1 MIRGEGLDLA
11 ACAVDP
17 DPRAHLDGW
26 AFDAALKLLVTVMRK
41 SDRPVGKKHRGQ
53 CDIEHE
59 RRVVAPAK
67 TAAYI
72 GELRVDAGGLERRA
86 GLDEQERNRFRGIV
100 GRLNAEHQFEF
111 VV

>member
-17 DPRAHLDGW
+17 DPRAHLDRV

-59 RRVVAPAK
+59 WRVVAPAE

-72 GELRVDAGGLERRA
+72 GELRVDARGLERRTGFA
-86 GLDEQERNRFRGIV
+86 EQKRNRLRGLV
-100 GRLNAEHQFEF
+100 GRLNAE
-111 VV
+111 